1 MRFDSVEWD
10 VSSEKKQLVIYR
22 KDLSLHLLIHT
33 SKVCKTAT
41 VRLVAGYESI
51 LTFPPLLTGA
61 LCHMRY
67 AGWSDL
73 QPSH

>member
-41 VRLVAGYESI
+41 VRLVAG
-51 LTFPPLLTGA
+51 
-61 LCHMRY
+61 
-67 AGWSDL
+67 
-73 QPSH
+73 